1 MKRRLSIFFALLLL
15 LQTAASCG
23 DSQPNDTPV
32 TDGGTTEAE
41 TTSADV
47 FAGLADKTYN
57 GREFN
62 FLIRETEYDDYYIEK
77 ETGDVLDDAVYRR
90 NTEVEQRF
98 DVKINPISI
107 NGAWSN
113 RDNYLG
119 AIRNSV
125 MAGSG
130 EYDLVDGYA
139 GIIGGLFTDNI
150 CMNLWDVPNLRFN
163 EKWWS
168 ALVADEL
175 TVNGKLYDM
184 TGDLAINMWSNL
196 HAMYFNKSMIEDY
209 GRTSPYDRVNNGTWT
224 YDAFLSDIKD
234 VSKDLDG
241 DGNKTEKDQWGF
253 LVYDSIAL
261 DNLHNAFDIPVSK
274 TGADGFPTFDLQ
286 NEKLIGAVEKIT
298 ALAFENPDSLYMK
311 QGNPNIIADSRGI
324 FTSGNAMYF
333 TDTLAACTAMR
344 DSNTDFGIIPLPK
357 YDEKQEG
364 YYTSSR
370 DGRTMFVIPNDVK
383 DVDYVGLI
391 TEALAVA
398 SHKYVIPAYYDV
410 TLKTKAAR
418 DDESAAML
426 DIIRDGLKL
435 EFVAEYQA
443 QTGGGG
449 FSIRICMQNNNTEY
463 VSMVASNLNTYKA
476 SLENFLEAYK

>member
-1 MKRRLSIFFALLLL
+1 MKRKLAVIIALLLL

-23 DSQPNDTPV
+23 DKPNDAPV

-41 TTSADV
+41 ETEADV
-47 FAGLADKTYN
+47 FDGLAEKTF
-57 GREFN
+57 GGKDFN
-62 FLIRETEYDDYYIEK
+62 FLIRETEYDDYYIET
-77 ETGDVLDDAVYRR
+77 ESGDVLDDAVYRR
-90 NTEVEQRF
+90 NSEVEERF

-113 RDNYLG
+113 RDAYLG

-139 GIIGGLFTDNI
+139 GIIGTLFTDNI
-150 CMNLWDVPNLRFN
+150 CMNLCDVPNLRLN

-168 ALVADEL
+168 ELMANEL
-175 TVNGKLYDM
+175 TVNGKLFDM
-184 TGDLAINMWSNL
+184 TGDLAINMWSNI
-196 HAMYFNKSMIEDY
+196 HAMYFNKGMIEDY
-209 GRTSPYDRVNNGTWT
+209 GRTSPYERVKAGTWT
-224 YDAFLSDIKD
+224 FDAFLTDIKD
-234 VSKDLDG
+234 VSMDLDG
-241 DGNKTEKDQWGF
+241 DGNMTESDQWGF
-253 LVYDSIAL
+253 LVFDSIAL
-261 DNLHNAFDIPVSK
+261 DNFHNAFGIPVSK
-274 TGADGFPTFDLQ
+274 KGTDGLPTYDLQ

-311 QGNPNIIADSRGI
+311 QGNPNIVADSRAI

-333 TDTLAACTAMR
+333 ADTLVACTAMR
-344 DSNTDFGIIPLPK
+344 DSDTEFGIIPLPK
-357 YDEKQEG
+357 YDEEQEG

-383 DVDYVGLI
+383 DADFVGLI

-426 DIIRDGLKL
+426 DIIRDGLKF

-449 FSIRICMQNNNTEY
+449 FAIRICMQNKSEY
-463 VSMVASNLNTYKA
+463 VSMVASNLNNYKA
-476 SLENFLEAYK
+476 SLESFLEAYK

>member
-1 MKRRLSIFFALLLL
+1 MKRKLAVIIALLLL

-23 DSQPNDTPV
+23 DKPNDAPV

-41 TTSADV
+41 ETEADV
-47 FAGLADKTYN
+47 FDGLAEKTF
-57 GREFN
+57 GGKDFN
-62 FLIRETEYDDYYIEK
+62 FLIRETEYDDYYIET
-77 ETGDVLDDAVYRR
+77 ESGDVLDDAVYRR
-90 NTEVEQRF
+90 NSEVEERF

-113 RDNYLG
+113 RDAYLG

-139 GIIGGLFTDNI
+139 GIIGTLFTDNI
-150 CMNLWDVPNLRFN
+150 CMNLCDVPNLRLN

-168 ALVADEL
+168 ELMANEL
-175 TVNGKLYDM
+175 TVNGKLFDM
-184 TGDLAINMWSNL
+184 TGDLAINMWSNI
-196 HAMYFNKSMIEDY
+196 HAMYFNKGMIEDY
-209 GRTSPYDRVNNGTWT
+209 GRTSPYERVKAGTWT
-224 YDAFLSDIKD
+224 FDAFLTDIKD
-234 VSKDLDG
+234 VSMDLDG
-241 DGNKTEKDQWGF
+241 DGNMTESDQWGF
-253 LVYDSIAL
+253 LVFDSIAL
-261 DNLHNAFDIPVSK
+261 DNFHNAFGIPVSK
-274 TGADGFPTFDLQ
+274 KGTDGLPTYDLQ

-311 QGNPNIIADSRGI
+311 QGNPNIVADSRAI

-333 TDTLAACTAMR
+333 ADTLVACTAMR
-344 DSNTDFGIIPLPK
+344 DSDTEFGIIPLPK
-357 YDEKQEG
+357 YDEEQEG

-383 DVDYVGLI
+383 DADFVGLI

-449 FSIRICMQNNNTEY
+449 FAIRICMQNKSEY
-463 VSMVASNLNTYKA
+463 VSMVASNLNNYKA
-476 SLENFLEAYK
+476 SLESFLEAYK

>member
-1 MKRRLSIFFALLLL
+1 M
-15 LQTAASCG
+15 
-23 DSQPNDTPV
+23 
-32 TDGGTTEAE
+32 
-41 TTSADV
+41 
-47 FAGLADKTYN
+47 
-57 GREFN
+57 
-62 FLIRETEYDDYYIEK
+62 
-77 ETGDVLDDAVYRR
+77 LDDAVYRR
-90 NTEVEQRF
+90 NSEVEERF

-113 RDNYLG
+113 RDAYLG

-139 GIIGGLFTDNI
+139 GIIGTLFSDNI
-150 CMNLWDVPNLRFN
+150 CMNLWDVPNLRLN

-168 ALVADEL
+168 ELMANEL
-175 TVNGKLYDM
+175 TVNGKLFDM
-184 TGDLAINMWSNL
+184 TGDLAINMWSNI
-196 HAMYFNKSMIEDY
+196 HAMYFNKGMIEDY
-209 GRTSPYDRVNNGTWT
+209 GRTSPYERVKAGTWT
-224 YDAFLSDIKD
+224 FDAFLTDIKD
-234 VSKDLDG
+234 VSMDLDG
-241 DGNKTEKDQWGF
+241 DGSLTESDQWGF
-253 LVYDSIAL
+253 LVFDSIAL
-261 DNLHNAFDIPVSK
+261 DNLHNAFNIPVSK
-274 TGADGFPTFDLQ
+274 IGTDGLPTYDLQ

-311 QGNPNIIADSRGI
+311 QGNPNIVADSRAI

-333 TDTLAACTAMR
+333 ADTLVACTAMR
-344 DSNTDFGIIPLPK
+344 DSDTDFGIIPLPK
-357 YDEKQEG
+357 SDEEQEG

-383 DVDYVGLI
+383 DADFVGLI

-449 FSIRICMQNNNTEY
+449 FAIRICMQNKSEY
-463 VSMVASNLNTYKA
+463 VSMVASNLNNYKA
-476 SLENFLEAYK
+476 SLESFLEAYK

>member
-1 MKRRLSIFFALLLL
+1 MKRKLAVIIALLLL

-23 DSQPNDTPV
+23 DKPNDTPV
-32 TDGGTTEAE
+32 TDGNTTEAE
-41 TTSADV
+41 ETEADV
-47 FAGLADKTYN
+47 FDGLAEKTF
-57 GREFN
+57 GGKDFN
-62 FLIRETEYDDYYIEK
+62 FLIRETEYDDYYIET
-77 ETGDVLDDAVYRR
+77 ESGDVLDDAVYRR
-90 NTEVEQRF
+90 NSEVEERF

-113 RDNYLG
+113 RDAYLG

-139 GIIGGLFTDNI
+139 GIIGTLFTDNI
-150 CMNLWDVPNLRFN
+150 CMNLWDVPNLRLN

-168 ALVADEL
+168 ELMANEL
-175 TVNGKLYDM
+175 TVNGKLFDM
-184 TGDLAINMWSNL
+184 TGDLAINMWSNI
-196 HAMYFNKSMIEDY
+196 HAMYFNKGMIEDY
-209 GRTSPYDRVNNGTWT
+209 GRTSPYERVKAGTWT
-224 YDAFLSDIKD
+224 FDAFLTDIKD
-234 VSKDLDG
+234 VSMDLDG
-241 DGNKTEKDQWGF
+241 DGNMTESDQWGF
-253 LVYDSIAL
+253 LVFDSIAL
-261 DNLHNAFDIPVSK
+261 DNFHNAFGIPVSK
-274 TGADGFPTFDLQ
+274 KGTDGLPTYDLQ

-311 QGNPNIIADSRGI
+311 QGNPNIVADSRAI

-333 TDTLAACTAMR
+333 ADTLVACTAMR
-344 DSNTDFGIIPLPK
+344 DSDTDFGIIPLPK
-357 YDEKQEG
+357 SDEEQEG

-383 DVDYVGLI
+383 DADFVGLI

-449 FSIRICMQNNNTEY
+449 FAIRICMQNKSEY
-463 VSMVASNLNTYKA
+463 VSTVASNLNNYKA
-476 SLENFLEAYK
+476 SLESFLEAYK

>member
-47 FAGLADKTYN
+47 FAGLADKTFD

-62 FLIRETEYDDYYIEK
+62 FLIRETELGYYYFEN
-77 ETGDVLDDAVYRR
+77 ETGDVLNDAVYRR
-90 NTEVEQRF
+90 NSEVEQRF

-107 NGAWSN
+107 DGSWNN
-113 RDNYLG
+113 RTTYLG
-119 AIRNSV
+119 VIRNSV
-125 MAGSG
+125 MSGSG
-130 EYDLVDGYA
+130 DYDLVDGYA
-139 GIIGGLFTDNI
+139 AIIGSLFSDNI
-150 CMNLWDVPNLRFN
+150 CMNFWDVPNLRLN

-168 ALVADEL
+168 KLVADEL

-184 TGDLAINMWSNL
+184 TGDLALNMWSNL

-286 NEKLIGAVEKIT
+286 NEKLIGTVEKIT

-333 TDTLAACTAMR
+333 ADTLAACTAMR

-449 FSIRICMQNNNTEY
+449 FSIRICMQNNTTEY
-463 VSMVASNLNTYKA
+463 VSMVASNLNNYNA
-476 SLENFLEAYK
+476 SLESFLEAYK

>member
-1 MKRRLSIFFALLLL
+1 M
-15 LQTAASCG
+15 
-23 DSQPNDTPV
+23 V
-32 TDGGTTEAE
+32 
-41 TTSADV
+41 V
-47 FAGLADKTYN
+47 
-57 GREFN
+57 
-62 FLIRETEYDDYYIEK
+62 
-77 ETGDVLDDAVYRR
+77 
-90 NTEVEQRF
+90 
-98 DVKINPISI
+98 
-107 NGAWSN
+107 W
-113 RDNYLG
+113 
-119 AIRNSV
+119 
-125 MAGSG
+125 
-130 EYDLVDGYA
+130 
-139 GIIGGLFTDNI
+139 
-150 CMNLWDVPNLRFN
+150 
-163 EKWWS
+163 
-168 ALVADEL
+168 LVADEL

-196 HAMYFNKSMIEDY
+196 HAMYFNKGMIENY
-209 GRTSPYDRVNNGTWT
+209 GRTSPYDRVNDGTWT
-224 YDAFLSDIKD
+224 FDAFLTDIKD

-241 DGNKTEKDQWGF
+241 DGSMTESDLWGF

-274 TGADGFPTFDLQ
+274 IGADGLPTYDLQ

-311 QGNPNIIADSRGI
+311 QGNPNIIADSRAI

-333 TDTLAACTAMR
+333 ADTLAACTAMR
-344 DSNTDFGIIPLPK
+344 DSDTDFGIIPLPK
-357 YDEKQEG
+357 YDEAQEG

-383 DVDYVGLI
+383 DAYFVGLI

-398 SHKYVIPAYYDV
+398 SHEYVIPAYYDV

-449 FSIRICMQNNNTEY
+449 YAIRVCMQNSNSQY
-463 VSMVASNLNTYKA
+463 VSTVASNLNAYNA
-476 SLENFLEAYK
+476 GLEKFLEAYK